1 MLMWVNYK
9 TDDLLTH
16 PTFILSAPDISVN
29 LYQLISITH
38 YSTRCQPRQVQP
50 QTQF

>member
-16 PTFILSAPDISVN
+16 PTVIPLAPDISVN

-38 YSTRCQPRQVQP
+38 HSTCCQPRQVQP
-50 QTQF
+50 HTQF